1 MTNDF
6 LYLHVE
12 TQRTAEECGGL
23 NLEAILR
30 RGLAVEVTWRKAQGG
45 YRTYGELDCAS
56 LIADMQ
62 AAEVVVGF
70 NCLNFDFGVIG
81 GHVPFTTP
89 RTLDLGALIEECLG
103 FSIGLDALAHGTLER
118 IRASDGNY
126 NTALWQA
133 GDHLAVEQ
141 ACEREVSIIRSLH
154 GFIITNGWLAYRDE
168 NGQRQGL
175 LVPYHKVCRHTH

>member
-62 AAEVVVGF
+62 AAK
-70 NCLNFDFGVIG
+70 L
-81 GHVPFTTP
+81 
-89 RTLDLGALIEECLG
+89 
-103 FSIGLDALAHGTLER
+103 
-118 IRASDGNY
+118 
-126 NTALWQA
+126 
-133 GDHLAVEQ
+133 
-141 ACEREVSIIRSLH
+141 
-154 GFIITNGWLAYRDE
+154 
-168 NGQRQGL
+168 
-175 LVPYHKVCRHTH
+175 